1 MPPTSP
7 NRPDCIHTR
16 NGDGT
21 ITSVCNRC
29 PLTIARTFDADD
41 LEALELR
48 HVCQL
53 AERRQVVRL
62 IHRTYGPA
70 VRAGDHLASTCGEIL
85 NGRGPGLSQSA
96 KVELIR
102 ADLFL
107 HPCHGCAKSVEY
119 LSPNDERVC
128 FRCHLSLKDRW
139 MDLAGV
145 APLLPKSG
153 EIGRSHKVQFYSND
167 EVFLDTFTRFIVAAL
182 KAGDA
187 VIVAVTESHRDNLVQ
202 RVQAYSLNVAAVV
215 EQGRYIPLDV
225 AAMLSTFMVDDFP
238 DQVRFLEA
246 ASALIVAAAKAAR
259 GEHPRV
265 AACGE
270 GAPLL
275 WKERKTD
282 AAIRLEQLWDEIA
295 KTHDVDTL
303 CGYPGSSLRGEQGR
317 ATFQRICAEHSAVY
331 AR

>member
-1 MPPTSP
+1 MFQVPSQPE
-7 NRPDCIHTR
+7 RPL
-16 NGDGT
+16 DGT
-21 ITSVCNRC
+21 
-29 PLTIARTFDADD
+29 
-41 LEALELR
+41 
-48 HVCQL
+48 
-53 AERRQVVRL
+53 RR
-62 IHRTYGPA
+62 
-70 VRAGDHLASTCGEIL
+70 
-85 NGRGPGLSQSA
+85 
-96 KVELIR
+96 
-102 ADLFL
+102 
-107 HPCHGCAKSVEY
+107 
-119 LSPNDERVC
+119 
-128 FRCHLSLKDRW
+128 
-139 MDLAGV
+139 V

-153 EIGRSHKVQFYSND
+153 EIGRSHKVQFYSDD

-202 RVQAYSLNVAAVV
+202 RVQAHSLDVAAVV

-225 AAMLSTFMVDDFP
+225 AATLSTFMVDDFP

-246 ASALIVAAAKAAR
+246 ASALVVAAAKATR

-270 GAPLL
+270 AAPLL
-275 WKERKTD
+275 WKEGKTD

-303 CGYPGSSLRGEQGR
+303 CGYPGSSLRGQQGR